1 MQAPAPPHQ
10 FSQNVLLSGHTT
22 LRLGGPAR
30 LFARCGTF
38 DELRVAL
45 GYARQQKMRV
55 QTIGGGSN
63 IVFSDHGFDGM
74 VIKVGLTGQQIVED
88 GNRYTLTVAAGE
100 QWDTFVEFCI
110 AHGLA
115 GVECLSG
122 IPGSVGATPIQN
134 VGAYGQEVS
143 ETITEVQALDVHT
156 LETITFANRECQFGY
171 RTSRF
176 KTVDRGK
183 YIVTEVTFALPRNS
197 APSVRYSELRKA
209 LEGNSAIAATGT
221 PALNAVRSAVIALRR
236 QKSMVIDPSDPNT
249 QSAGSFFTNPVLTSE
264 QFAAV
269 QQRWRAG
276 GGPEPVLAFSA
287 NDQVKIPAAWLV
299 EHAGFYR
306 GYRKGGAGIS
316 TKHALALVNYGGKT
330 RDLLDLASEVE
341 EGVFRRFGIR
351 LEREPVVVL

>member
-1 MQAPAPPHQ
+1 MQAPAPPRQ

-30 LFARCGTF
+30 LFTHCATLE
-38 DELRVAL
+38 ELRVAI

-63 IVFSDHGFDGM
+63 IVFSDHGFDGVVM
-74 VIKVGLTGQQIVED
+74 KVGLTGRQIVED
-88 GNRYTLTVAAGE
+88 GDRCTLTVAAGE
-100 QWDTFVEFCI
+100 QWDTFVQWCV

-143 ETITEVQALDVHT
+143 ERITEVQALNVQT
-156 LETITFANRECQFGY
+156 LETTTFANRDCGFGY

-176 KTVDRGK
+176 KTTDRER
-183 YIVTEVTFALPRNS
+183 YVVTAVTFTLPRNS
-197 APSVRYSELRKA
+197 APSVRYPELKKA
-209 LEGNSAIAATGT
+209 LQGTSAFAAVGI

-269 QQRWRAG
+269 QKRWLAG
-276 GGPEPVLAFSA
+276 GGSEPVLAFSA

-299 EHAGFYR
+299 EHAGFHR

-316 TKHALALVNYGGKT
+316 TKHALALVNFGGTT

-341 EGVFRRFGIR
+341 DGVFCRFGIR
-351 LEREPVVVL
+351 LEREPVVVP